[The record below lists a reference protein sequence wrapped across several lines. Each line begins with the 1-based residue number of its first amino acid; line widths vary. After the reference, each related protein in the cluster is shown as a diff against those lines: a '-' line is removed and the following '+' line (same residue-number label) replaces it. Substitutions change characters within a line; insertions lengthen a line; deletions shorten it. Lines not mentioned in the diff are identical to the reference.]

1 MPIQLEK
8 AALKGMITFV
18 LKETLLTLQVHSIME
33 VNVRYCW
40 SIAVS
45 L

>member
-1 MPIQLEK
+1 MQLEK
-8 AALKGMITFV
+8 AVVKGMITFV

-40 SIAVS
+40 SRAAS